1 MEKRK
6 QQSNIRGNAGEPQQN
21 EQQENKRKKKSKKSG
36 AKKVTK
42 WLSIGGLVAALAIG
56 GGYISAKG
64 GIDFS
69 KFLGTKES
77 KLANSLVEEYT
88 VDGVFN
94 SPESVIIDRAYD
106 CKYCD
111 GEVLASAMVSSN
123 VKYCEIFDEY
133 YTADGHDI
141 AIVTLQGERVE
152 SVKADKIVVNGATIY
167 MPPAGYE
174 LEGDVAVKTVT
185 ETVVKIVPKNPDGD
199 YSNIVLEGVR
209 NYEIVNVE
217 ERQTNLFSSMN
228 DMVLI
233 VDVPDNAVL
242 ENNQC
247 TGALNLVPKNR

>member
-1 MEKRK
+1 MEKTT
-6 QQSNIRGNAGEPQQN
+6 QQSNVRGRSADIQVNEP
-21 EQQENKRKKKSKKSG
+21 EKKKKKKSKKTG
-36 AKKVTK
+36 AKK
-42 WLSIGGLVAALAIG
+42 IGKFVAIG
-56 GGYISAKG
+56 GAIGVIALCGHIAAKG
-64 GIDFS
+64 GIDLS

-94 SPESVIIDRAYD
+94 APESVIIDRAYD

-111 GEVLASAMVSSN
+111 GEVLAEAMVSSN

-133 YTADGHDI
+133 YTADGRDI

-152 SVKADKIVVNGATIY
+152 AVEAEKIVINGATIY

-174 LEGDVAVKTVT
+174 LEGDTAIRTVT
-185 ETVVKIVPKNPDGD
+185 ETIVKIVPKSETGD
-199 YSNIVLEGVR
+199 YSNIILDGVR
-209 NYEIVNVE
+209 NYEIINVE
-217 ERQTNLFSSMN
+217 ERQTNLFSSMT

-247 TGALNLVPKNR
+247 AGALNLVPKNR